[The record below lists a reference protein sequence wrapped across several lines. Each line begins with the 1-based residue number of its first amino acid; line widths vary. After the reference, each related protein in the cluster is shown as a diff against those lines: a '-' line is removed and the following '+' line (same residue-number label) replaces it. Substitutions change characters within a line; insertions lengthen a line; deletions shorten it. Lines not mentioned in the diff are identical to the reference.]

1 MSNQSKKK
9 NIRIILLIILAAV
22 IIGGYGVYR
31 TFDRNLR
38 QLSAVEIG
46 DVDLNK
52 TLDGTYIGSYSA
64 FPVGAQVSVTIL
76 DHQIS
81 DITLLQHD
89 HGQGI
94 EAEVLPDHVMAVQ
107 SLQVDSISGAT
118 YSSKVILK
126 AIEAAL
132 LKAVRP

>member
-1 MSNQSKKK
+1 MSNQSKKR

-31 TFDRNLR
+31 TFDHNLR

-64 FPVGAQVSVTIL
+64 FTVGAQVSVTIL
-76 DHQIS
+76 DHRIS

>member
-1 MSNQSKKK
+1 MSIQSKKR
-9 NIRIILLIILAAV
+9 NIRVILLIILAAV

-31 TFDRNLR
+31 TFDHNLR

-76 DHQIS
+76 DHRIT
-81 DITLLQHD
+81 DITLL
-89 HGQGI
+89 
-94 EAEVLPDHVMAVQ
+94 
-107 SLQVDSISGAT
+107 
-118 YSSKVILK
+118 
-126 AIEAAL
+126 
-132 LKAVRP
+132 